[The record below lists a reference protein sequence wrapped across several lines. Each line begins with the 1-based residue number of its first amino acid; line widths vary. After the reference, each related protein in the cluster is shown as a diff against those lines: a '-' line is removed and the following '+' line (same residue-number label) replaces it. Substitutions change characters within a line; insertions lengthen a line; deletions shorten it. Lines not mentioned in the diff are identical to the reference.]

1 MIYSFF
7 RGIARIKH
15 LKLRETGLTVDQIN
29 LLMIEII
36 DGDNIK
42 SLDIIDKNISQANVQ
57 NMIEA
62 FNSLD
67 SLSLHYGTIIGKSM
81 LIMLSLPLLL
91 LPTASTRLRVI
102 LTLLYQYK

>member
-67 SLSLHYGTIIGKSM
+67 SLSLHYGTIIGKSI

-91 LPTASTRLRVI
+91 L
-102 LTLLYQYK
+102 LLLLLLLGWGSY